1 MKVVR
6 FIFLLLGWL
15 CIVVNLLF
23 FLTGSPTP
31 KHQEIELVIAYY
43 IGASAFAIVGL
54 VFLLF
59 AFLINKTIK
68 RQSKKSLLDT
78 FLEGEKTNKI

>member
-1 MKVVR
+1 MKVLR

-15 CIVVNLLF
+15 CIVINLLF
-23 FLTGSPTP
+23 YYTGSRTLR
-31 KHQEIELVIAYY
+31 HQEIELIIAYY
-43 IGASAFAIVGL
+43 IGASSFAIVGL

-68 RQSKKSLLDT
+68 QQSKKSLLDS
-78 FLEGEKTNKI
+78 FLEEERLKKS